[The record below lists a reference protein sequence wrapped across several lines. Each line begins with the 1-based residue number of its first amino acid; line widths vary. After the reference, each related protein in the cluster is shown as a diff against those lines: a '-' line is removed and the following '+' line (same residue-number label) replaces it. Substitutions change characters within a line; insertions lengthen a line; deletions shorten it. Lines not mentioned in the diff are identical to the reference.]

1 MIDKDKILNNLTTK
15 VIGRDII
22 SFETIDSSN
31 TYAKTLSDAD
41 AKNGMIIIAEGQTC
55 GRGRFNRKWESQKER
70 NLTFS
75 ILLKPESA
83 LNKIGL
89 LPLLTASAVAKA
101 IEAVTNLEVECKW
114 PNDILINGKKTCGI
128 LIESTSTLKIN
139 RIIVGIGLNVNQE
152 LFPDGIRLTATS
164 LKNEFGKTIDR
175 IILLADILNR
185 FEDMYFRFTQNDTK
199 EYLSDWISRC
209 KMFGKEISVSYF
221 EKQIHGKVLRIDSDG
236 SLILKS
242 EDNEIKL
249 FSGDVT
255 INKQL

>member
-15 VIGRDII
+15 VVGRNII
-22 SFETIDSSN
+22 SFETINSSN
-31 TYAKTLSDAD
+31 TYAKTLPETDSI
-41 AKNGMIIIAEGQTC
+41 NGMVIIAEEQTG
-55 GRGRFNRKWESQKER
+55 GRGRFNRKWESEKEK

-75 ILLKPESA
+75 IILKPESE

-101 IEAVTNLEVECKW
+101 IEAVTNLEAECKW

-128 LIESTSTLKIN
+128 LIESTSTHKMK

-152 LFPDGIRLTATS
+152 LFPDEINLNATS

-175 IILLADILNR
+175 VILLVEILKW
-185 FEDMYFRFTQNDTK
+185 FEDMYFRLIRRDYQ
-199 EYLSDWISRC
+199 EYLTEWRNRC

-221 EKQIHGKVLRIDSDG
+221 EKQIHGKALRIDSDG
-236 SLILKS
+236 SLIL
-242 EDNEIKL
+242 ETGANEIKL

>member
-31 TYAKTLSDAD
+31 TYAKTLPETD
-41 AKNGMIIIAEGQTC
+41 AKNGMLIIAEEQIG
-55 GRGRFNRKWESQKER
+55 GRGRFNRKWESQKEK

-75 ILLKPESA
+75 IILKPESD

-101 IEAVTNLEVECKW
+101 IEVVTNLDVECKW

-128 LIESTSTLKIN
+128 LIESTSTHKIN

-164 LKNEFGKTIDR
+164 LKNELGKTIDR
-175 IILLADILNR
+175 INLLVEILKR

-199 EYLSDWISRC
+199 EYLTDWINRC
-209 KMFGKEISVSYF
+209 TMFGKEISVSYF
-221 EKQIHGKVLRIDSDG
+221 EKQIHGKALRIDSDG
-236 SLILKS
+236 SLILES
-242 EDNEIKL
+242 ENNEIKL

-255 INKQL
+255 INK

>member
-15 VIGRDII
+15 LIGKDIV

-41 AKNGMIIIAEGQTC
+41 AKNGMIIIAEEQTG
-55 GRGRFNRKWESQKER
+55 GRGRFDRKWESQKER

-83 LNKIGL
+83 VDKIGL

-101 IEAVTNLEVECKW
+101 IEVVTSLEVECKW

-128 LIESTSTLKIN
+128 LIESTSTHKIN

-152 LFPDGIRLTATS
+152 LFPAGIRLTATS
-164 LKNEFGKTIDR
+164 LKNELGKTIDR
-175 IILLADILNR
+175 IYLLVEILKR
-185 FEDMYFRFTQNDTK
+185 SEDMYFKFIQNETD
-199 EYLSDWISRC
+199 EYLKDWMSRC

-221 EKQIHGKVLRIDSDG
+221 EKQINGKALRIDSDG

-242 EDNEIKL
+242 EENEIKL

-255 INKQL
+255 INKHL

>member
-1 MIDKDKILNNLTTK
+1 MINREKIFSILSTK
-15 VIGRDII
+15 VIGREIVLFD
-22 SFETIDSSN
+22 SIDSTN
-31 TYAKTLSDAD
+31 TYAKRLLEAD
-41 AKNGMIIIAEGQTC
+41 IKNGMVIIAEEQTG
-55 GRGRFNRKWESQKER
+55 GRGRFNRVWESQKEK

-75 ILLKPESA
+75 IILKPEMD

-101 IEAVTNLEVECKW
+101 IEAITNLEVECKW

-128 LIESTSTLKIN
+128 LIESTSTHKIN

-152 LFPDGIRLTATS
+152 LFPDEIRLIATS

-175 IILLADILNR
+175 VILLVEILKR
-185 FEDMYFRFTQNDTK
+185 FEDMYFRFMRNDYQ
-199 EYLSDWISRC
+199 EYLIEWEKRC

-221 EKQIHGKVLRIDSDG
+221 EKQIDGKALRIDSDG
-236 SLILKS
+236 SLIL
-242 EDNEIKL
+242 ETGANEIKL
-249 FSGDVT
+249 FSGDVS